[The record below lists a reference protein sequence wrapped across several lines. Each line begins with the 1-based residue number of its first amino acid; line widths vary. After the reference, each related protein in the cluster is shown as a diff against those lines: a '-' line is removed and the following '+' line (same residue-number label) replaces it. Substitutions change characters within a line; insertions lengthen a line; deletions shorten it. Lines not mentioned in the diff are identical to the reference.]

1 MSEHWQPWLCENSSM
16 YVNNEADV
24 LAGDEEA
31 TNNIEAGRY
40 IFNLLISTVLN
51 NCGLKGV
58 HFDTG
63 FINIFNVGSDSQ

>member
-40 IFNLLISTVLN
+40 IFNLLISTVLT
-51 NCGLKGV
+51 K
-58 HFDTG
+58 
-63 FINIFNVGSDSQ
+63 Q